1 MNYTFC
7 AQTHPGRARSNN
19 EDSVVFDDAAH
30 LAVLADGMGG
40 YKAGEVA
47 SGMATALIKT
57 ELSQWLS
64 QVAGRFNMHDL
75 RTALEMSVDNANHS
89 IYAASRSNP
98 DYTGMGTT
106 LVVGVFHGDLLLLG
120 HVGDSRCYR
129 LRDRQLFQITKDH
142 SLLQEQIDAG
152 LLTPAEAAAS
162 PLKNLVTRA
171 MGVDHEMLL
180 EVNEHHVQ
188 AGDIYLMCS
197 DGLSDMMDDVAI
209 ADILK
214 NGNSLKQMTDELVL
228 QANKNGG
235 RDNITVLLTQAVGA
249 PEKRSLVSRWLGMQ

>member
-19 EDSVVFDDAAH
+19 EDSVAFDDAAH

-47 SGMATALIKT
+47 SSMATSLIRA

-64 QVAGRFNMHDL
+64 QSGGRFSMHDL
-75 RTALEMSVDNANHS
+75 RNALEICVDNANHS
-89 IYAASRSNP
+89 IYDASRANP

-106 LVVGVFHGDLLLLG
+106 LVVGVFHGDQLLLG

-129 LRDRQLFQITKDH
+129 LRDSQLHQITRDH
-142 SLLQEQIDAG
+142 SLLQEQLDAG

-171 MGVDHEMLL
+171 MGVDREMLL
-180 EVNEHHVQ
+180 EVNEHPVK
-188 AGDIYLMCS
+188 ADDIYLMCS
-197 DGLSDMMDDVAI
+197 DGLSDMVDDGAI

-235 RDNITVLLTQAVGA
+235 RDNITVLLTQAVGE

>member
-19 EDSVVFDDAAH
+19 EDSVAFDDVAH
-30 LAVLADGMGG
+30 LAILADGMGG

-47 SGMATALIKT
+47 SSMATSLIKT

-64 QVAGRFNMHDL
+64 QAGARFSLHDL
-75 RTALEMSVDNANHS
+75 RNALEVSVDNANRA
-89 IYAASRSNP
+89 IYDASRTNP

-106 LVVGVFHGDLLLLG
+106 LVVGVFHGGFLLVG

-129 LRDRQLFQITKDH
+129 LRDNQLQRITKDH
-142 SLLQEQIDAG
+142 SLLQEQLDAG
-152 LLTPAEAAAS
+152 LLTAAEAAAS

-180 EVNEHHVQ
+180 EIHEHQVK

-197 DGLSDMMDDVAI
+197 DGLSDMVDDDVI
-209 ADILK
+209 ADIMT

-228 QANKNGG
+228 QANRNGG
-235 RDNITVLLTQAVGA
+235 RDNITVLLTQAIGA
-249 PEKRSLVSRWLGMQ
+249 PEKRSVVSRWLGMQ